1 MRSQGSLPLILLSR
15 LRASDVIGGER
26 VLVSS
31 AMDTCIPPCRAS
43 DVYAQVFNN
52 NTEFVK
58 ENELHD
64 GGAIPAVHQS
74 RRE

>member
-15 LRASDVIGGER
+15 LRASGVIGGER

-31 AMDTCIPPCRAS
+31 AMDNCIPPCRAS

-52 NTEFVK
+52 KTEFVK
-58 ENELHD
+58 
-64 GGAIPAVHQS
+64 
-74 RRE
+74 